1 MLVWSV
7 SDQPGAAPRLH
18 LRRRYAV
25 AYRLSIAIAL
35 VSKLSLQSC
44 DRAESTRA
52 EAKPQLETPGPP
64 PPPAPPTRLASAE
77 LWNNGKPRVVSAAW
91 YDVPDDSLA
100 ARRAGEHPYT
110 AAHNRLPIGTL
121 VRVTHLANRKSV
133 LVRITDRGITDSR
146 VQIDLCKEAA
156 NEIGMIRKGLARVRM
171 QVVVETA
178 GGSSPEVAAA
188 AQE

>member
-1 MLVWSV
+1 MLVSSV
-7 SDQPGAAPRLH
+7 SDRPEAAPGVG
-18 LRRRYAV
+18 LRRRSAV
-25 AYRLSIAIAL
+25 TCRFSIAIVLAATM
-35 VSKLSLQSC
+35 SLQSC
-44 DRAESTRA
+44 DRTESARSA
-52 EAKPQLETPGPP
+52 AKAQLETPGPP
-64 PPPAPPTRLASAE
+64 PPPEPPTRLASAE

-100 ARRAGEHPYT
+100 ARRAGEQEYT

-121 VRVTHLANRKSV
+121 VRVTHLENRKSV

-156 NEIGMIRKGLARVRM
+156 EEIGMIRKGLARVRM
-171 QVVVETA
+171 QVVVETS